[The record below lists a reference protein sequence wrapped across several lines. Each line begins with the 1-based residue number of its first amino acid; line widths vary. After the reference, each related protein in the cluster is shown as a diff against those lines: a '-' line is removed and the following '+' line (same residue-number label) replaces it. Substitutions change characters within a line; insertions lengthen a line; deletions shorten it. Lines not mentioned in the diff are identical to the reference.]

1 MSESRQCLD
10 ATGRYARSF
19 EDAAASSEGRAQAC
33 ERGGEARLF
42 RRPLPEAALGSGE
55 PKELR
60 CLAFFFALPI
70 ATVGGGRRLG
80 RARPHEGRARCDAA
94 ARRKLLLVAIG
105 PGTVQYQ
112 ICTYVGTH

>member
-1 MSESRQCLD
+1 MGVGSRCGRQRARGVGVGESRQCLD

-70 ATVGGGRRLG
+70 ASGGGGGRRLG
-80 RARPHEGRARCDAA
+80 RARPHEGRARGEAG
-94 ARRKLLLVAIG
+94 RLG
-105 PGTVQYQ
+105 GSY
-112 ICTYVGTH
+112 Y

>member
-1 MSESRQCLD
+1 MN

-19 EDAAASSEGRAQAC
+19 EDAAASSEGR

-70 ATVGGGRRLG
+70 ASVGGGGASAARAHTTGELAAKLRLG
-80 RARPHEGRARCDAA
+80 GSC
-94 ARRKLLLVAIG
+94 
-105 PGTVQYQ
+105 Y
-112 ICTYVGTH
+112 

>member
-1 MSESRQCLD
+1 MGESRQCLD

-70 ATVGGGRRLG
+70 ATVGEGGGASAARAHTRGELAATLRLG
-80 RARPHEGRARCDAA
+80 GS
-94 ARRKLLLVAIG
+94 
-105 PGTVQYQ
+105 Y
-112 ICTYVGTH
+112 Y